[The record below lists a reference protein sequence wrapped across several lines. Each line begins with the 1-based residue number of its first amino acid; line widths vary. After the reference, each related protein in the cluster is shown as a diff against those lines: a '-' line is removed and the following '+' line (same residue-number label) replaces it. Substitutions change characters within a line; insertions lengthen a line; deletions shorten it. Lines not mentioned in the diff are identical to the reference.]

1 MNHLLFIGNLGA
13 GEIIVIALVVLLL
26 FGGKKIPELMKGL
39 GKGLDA
45 LLGDD
50 FTNEPEVKSSLFLP
64 ISQVESCA
72 AQPRK
77 QFDPDA
83 LADLADSIRQHGII
97 QPLTV
102 RKLQSGYYQIIAGER
117 RWRAS
122 RAAGLKE
129 VPVRILEADDKLAM
143 ELALVE
149 NLQREDLNAIEEA
162 QGIKA
167 LMDTLSL
174 TQDEAAE
181 RVGKSR
187 PAVANALRLL
197 KLPDSVI
204 ALVSDGKLSPG
215 HARALLGFKDE
226 QDIIETADLIIEKGL
241 TVRDVEKLVKKR
253 NKEPKAEKPAA
264 RRASY
269 YDEVELALTDFLGRK
284 VKVGTKPGK
293 ESGVLEIDFF
303 DKDDLTRLAD
313 ALKSLGD

>member
-1 MNHLLFIGNLGA
+1 MA
-13 GEIIVIALVVLLL
+13 A
-26 FGGKKIPELMKGL
+26 KKGGL
-39 GKGLDA
+39 GRGLDA
-45 LLGDD
+45 LFADNSIEEIASTSAVKLKIMDI
-50 FTNEPEVKSSLFLP
+50 EPNRD
-64 ISQVESCA
+64 
-72 AQPRK
+72 QPRK
-77 QFDPDA
+77 IFDEDA
-83 LADLADSIRQHGII
+83 LAELADSIAKHGVI
-97 QPLTV
+97 QPLLV
-102 RKLQSGYYQIIAGER
+102 RPMPDGSYQLVAGER

-122 RAAGLKE
+122 RMAGLTE
-129 VPVRILEADDKLAM
+129 VPVVIKELSDDEAMA
-143 ELALVE
+143 LALIE

-226 QDIIETADLIIEKGL
+226 QDIIEAADLIIEKGL

>member
-1 MNHLLFIGNLGA
+1 MA
-13 GEIIVIALVVLLL
+13 A
-26 FGGKKIPELMKGL
+26 KKGGL
-39 GKGLDA
+39 GRGLDA
-45 LLGDD
+45 LFADNSIEEIASTSAVKLKIMDI
-50 FTNEPEVKSSLFLP
+50 EPNRD
-64 ISQVESCA
+64 
-72 AQPRK
+72 QPRK
-77 QFDPDA
+77 IFDEDA
-83 LADLADSIRQHGII
+83 LAELADSIAKHGVI
-97 QPLTV
+97 QPLLV
-102 RKLQSGYYQIIAGER
+102 RPMPDGSYQLVAGER

-122 RAAGLKE
+122 RMAGLTE
-129 VPVRILEADDKLAM
+129 VPVVIKELSDDEAMA
-143 ELALVE
+143 LALIE

-197 KLPDSVI
+197 KLSDSVI

>member
-1 MNHLLFIGNLGA
+1 MA
-13 GEIIVIALVVLLL
+13 A
-26 FGGKKIPELMKGL
+26 KKGGL
-39 GKGLDA
+39 GRGLDA
-45 LLGDD
+45 LFADNSIEEIASTSAVKLKIMDI
-50 FTNEPEVKSSLFLP
+50 EPNRD
-64 ISQVESCA
+64 
-72 AQPRK
+72 QPRK
-77 QFDPDA
+77 IFDEDA
-83 LADLADSIRQHGII
+83 LAELADSIAKHGVI
-97 QPLTV
+97 QPLLV
-102 RKLQSGYYQIIAGER
+102 RPMPDGSYQLVAGER

-122 RAAGLKE
+122 RMAGLTE
-129 VPVRILEADDKLAM
+129 VPVVIKELSDDEAMA
-143 ELALVE
+143 LALIE

-253 NKEPKAEKPAA
+253 KKEPKAEKPAA

>member
-1 MNHLLFIGNLGA
+1 MA
-13 GEIIVIALVVLLL
+13 A
-26 FGGKKIPELMKGL
+26 KKGGL
-39 GKGLDA
+39 GRGLDA
-45 LLGDD
+45 LFADNSIEEIASTSAVKLKIMDI
-50 FTNEPEVKSSLFLP
+50 EPNRD
-64 ISQVESCA
+64 
-72 AQPRK
+72 QPRK
-77 QFDPDA
+77 IFDEDA
-83 LADLADSIRQHGII
+83 LAELADSIAKHGVI
-97 QPLTV
+97 QPLLV
-102 RKLQSGYYQIIAGER
+102 RPMPDGSYQLVAGER

-122 RAAGLKE
+122 RMAGLTE
-129 VPVRILEADDKLAM
+129 VPVVIKELSDDEAMA
-143 ELALVE
+143 LALIE
-149 NLQREDLNAIEEA
+149 NLQREDPNAIEEA

>member
-1 MNHLLFIGNLGA
+1 MA
-13 GEIIVIALVVLLL
+13 A
-26 FGGKKIPELMKGL
+26 KKGGL
-39 GKGLDA
+39 GRGLDA
-45 LLGDD
+45 LFADNSIEEIASTSAVKLKIMDI
-50 FTNEPEVKSSLFLP
+50 EPNRD
-64 ISQVESCA
+64 
-72 AQPRK
+72 QPRK
-77 QFDPDA
+77 IFDEDA
-83 LADLADSIRQHGII
+83 LAELADSIAKHGVI
-97 QPLTV
+97 QPLLV
-102 RKLQSGYYQIIAGER
+102 RPMPDGSYQLVAGER

-122 RAAGLKE
+122 RMAGLTE
-129 VPVRILEADDKLAM
+129 VPVVIKELSDDEAMA
-143 ELALVE
+143 LALIE

-197 KLPDSVI
+197 KLPDGVV

>member
-1 MNHLLFIGNLGA
+1 MA
-13 GEIIVIALVVLLL
+13 A
-26 FGGKKIPELMKGL
+26 KKDGL
-39 GKGLDA
+39 GRGLDA
-45 LLGDD
+45 LFAANSIEEIASTSAVKLKIMDI
-50 FTNEPEVKSSLFLP
+50 EPNRD
-64 ISQVESCA
+64 
-72 AQPRK
+72 QPRK
-77 QFDPDA
+77 IFDEDA
-83 LADLADSIRQHGII
+83 LAELADSIAKHGVI
-97 QPLTV
+97 QPLLV
-102 RKLQSGYYQIIAGER
+102 RPMPDGSYQLVAGER

-122 RAAGLKE
+122 RMAGLTE
-129 VPVRILEADDKLAM
+129 VPVVIKELSDDEAMA
-143 ELALVE
+143 LALIE

-204 ALVSDGKLSPG
+204 VLVSDGKLSPG

>member
-1 MNHLLFIGNLGA
+1 MA
-13 GEIIVIALVVLLL
+13 A
-26 FGGKKIPELMKGL
+26 KKGGL
-39 GKGLDA
+39 GRGLDA
-45 LLGDD
+45 LFADNSIEEIASTSAVKLKIMDI
-50 FTNEPEVKSSLFLP
+50 EPNRD
-64 ISQVESCA
+64 
-72 AQPRK
+72 QPRK
-77 QFDPDA
+77 IFDEDA
-83 LADLADSIRQHGII
+83 LAELADSIAKHGVI
-97 QPLTV
+97 QPLLV
-102 RKLQSGYYQIIAGER
+102 RPMPDGSYQLVAGER

-122 RAAGLKE
+122 RMAGLTE
-129 VPVRILEADDKLAM
+129 VPVVIKELSDDEAMA
-143 ELALVE
+143 LALIE

-226 QDIIETADLIIEKGL
+226 RDIIETVDLIIEKGL

>member
-1 MNHLLFIGNLGA
+1 MA
-13 GEIIVIALVVLLL
+13 A
-26 FGGKKIPELMKGL
+26 KKGGL
-39 GKGLDA
+39 GRGLDA
-45 LLGDD
+45 LFADNSIEEIASTSAVKLKIMDI
-50 FTNEPEVKSSLFLP
+50 EPNRD
-64 ISQVESCA
+64 
-72 AQPRK
+72 QPRK
-77 QFDPDA
+77 IFDEDA
-83 LADLADSIRQHGII
+83 LAELADSIAKHGVI
-97 QPLTV
+97 QPLLV
-102 RKLQSGYYQIIAGER
+102 RPMPDGSYQLVAGER

-122 RAAGLKE
+122 RMAGLTE
-129 VPVRILEADDKLAM
+129 VPVVIKELSDDEAMA
-143 ELALVE
+143 LALIE

-253 NKEPKAEKPAA
+253 NKEPEAEKPTA

>member
-1 MNHLLFIGNLGA
+1 MA
-13 GEIIVIALVVLLL
+13 A
-26 FGGKKIPELMKGL
+26 KKGGL
-39 GKGLDA
+39 GRGLDA
-45 LLGDD
+45 LFADNSIEEIASTSAVKLKIMDI
-50 FTNEPEVKSSLFLP
+50 EPNRD
-64 ISQVESCA
+64 
-72 AQPRK
+72 QPRK
-77 QFDPDA
+77 IFDEDA
-83 LADLADSIRQHGII
+83 LAELADSIAKHGVI
-97 QPLTV
+97 QPLLV
-102 RKLQSGYYQIIAGER
+102 RPMPDGSYQLVAGER

-122 RAAGLKE
+122 RMAGLTE
-129 VPVRILEADDKLAM
+129 VPVVIKELSDDEAMA
-143 ELALVE
+143 LALIE

-187 PAVANALRLL
+187 PSVANALRLL
-197 KLPDSVI
+197 KLSDSII

-284 VKVGTKPGK
+284 VRVGTKPGK

>member
-1 MNHLLFIGNLGA
+1 MA
-13 GEIIVIALVVLLL
+13 A
-26 FGGKKIPELMKGL
+26 KKGGL
-39 GKGLDA
+39 GRGLDA
-45 LLGDD
+45 LFADNSIEEIASTSAVKLKIMDI
-50 FTNEPEVKSSLFLP
+50 EPNRD
-64 ISQVESCA
+64 
-72 AQPRK
+72 QPRK
-77 QFDPDA
+77 IFDEDA
-83 LADLADSIRQHGII
+83 LAELADSIAKHGVI
-97 QPLTV
+97 QPLLV
-102 RKLQSGYYQIIAGER
+102 RPMPDGSYQLVAGER

-122 RAAGLKE
+122 RMAGLTE
-129 VPVRILEADDKLAM
+129 VPVVIKELSDDEAMA
-143 ELALVE
+143 LALIE

-253 NKEPKAEKPAA
+253 NKEPKAEKPAT